1 MGESCRHQSPAS
13 VSLTLPEEP
22 PDSQASLQE
31 PATALPPLPNGKIK
45 GCPHSLYRGRAQ
57 GAEAQRRAARA
68 RFFRAAGTQGEPGL
82 RGGLQPSPAPRHEG
96 GAAGSE
102 PRAPHRRWEPPQPP
116 LPPVQPRAGPRT
128 GDPAPRPPRA
138 ARAASWAA
146 GAGEPGMGA
155 GAARPSPPP
164 PPPPPLQTRAPP
176 HAPLGPGRWRTVPLP
191 GPGADKKKKKK
202 DKIRTDS
209 CSPWNRGGLAP
220 YPFFMLRRR
229 PPGPAPRWG
238 STESPSGAP
247 GCCGVEAAPGSGW
260 GAGPP
265 GMPPGA
271 PTARPS
277 RRGARDARANNAAS
291 RRGPAPPPL
300 PARRS
305 TTGRGDPRLQRG
317 EPRGALRLASQPL
330 PGAAAGGPRGSELQM
345 DTFPP
350 WSPARRGAA
359 RRADA
364 AAAHV
369 LVRGQEDG
377 ASPCPG
383 APWYCPIRTLG
394 EGAGENGAGL
404 GNEGRWDPIEW
415 TILSGAGSKA
425 DPPLFIPAP
434 PPLPKLHFPWCIR
447 ARPAALHAG
456 SGGPRG
462 FKGSSELGPLISEV
476 LKVISSC
483 NFLVLF

>member
-202 DKIRTDS
+202 GQNPDRLVLTVK
-209 CSPWNRGGLAP
+209 PWGARALPLLHASAAAAGSRSALGLHREPLGSAGLLRGG
-220 YPFFMLRRR
+220 
-229 PPGPAPRWG
+229 
-238 STESPSGAP
+238 SGAGQWLGRRAAGNATGGAHRSP
-247 GCCGVEAAPGSGW
+247 EPPRCARRASEQRREPPRPCAAP
-260 GAGPP
+260 PP
-265 GMPPGA
+265 
-271 PTARPS
+271 
-277 RRGARDARANNAAS
+277 RATLHNRA
-291 RRGPAPPPL
+291 RGPAPAAGGAAGRSPPRLTASPRSCGRRAPGLRTSDGHFPPL
-300 PARRS
+300 EPGTAWGGAAGRCSRRSRTRPWARGRSFPLSWGSVVLPNPHFGGGGRRERCWAREWGKMRSNWMNHPFGGGVEGRPPSLHPGSASSPQTTFPMVHSRSSRRAARREWRTS
-305 TTGRGDPRLQRG
+305 RLQR
-317 EPRGALRLASQPL
+317 
-330 PGAAAGGPRGSELQM
+330 
-345 DTFPP
+345 
-350 WSPARRGAA
+350 
-359 RRADA
+359 
-364 AAAHV
+364 
-369 LVRGQEDG
+369 
-377 ASPCPG
+377 
-383 APWYCPIRTLG
+383 
-394 EGAGENGAGL
+394 
-404 GNEGRWDPIEW
+404 
-415 TILSGAGSKA
+415 
-425 DPPLFIPAP
+425 
-434 PPLPKLHFPWCIR
+434 
-447 ARPAALHAG
+447 
-456 SGGPRG
+456 
-462 FKGSSELGPLISEV
+462 
-476 LKVISSC
+476 
-483 NFLVLF
+483 